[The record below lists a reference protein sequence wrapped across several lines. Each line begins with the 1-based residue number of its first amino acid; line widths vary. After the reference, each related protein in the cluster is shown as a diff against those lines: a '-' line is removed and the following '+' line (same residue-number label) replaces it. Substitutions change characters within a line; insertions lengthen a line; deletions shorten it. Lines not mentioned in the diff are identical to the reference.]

1 MSLETVIAELPDKA
15 EESIVEQRFS
25 PAFIKALGF
34 NQDEMIPSF
43 DTKGGGRVDHAV
55 RKSTEKD
62 QFIDT
67 RQNPYLYIEAKG
79 RDKDL
84 TEGQRHYLK
93 GLDQLKS
100 YLLAPNSKSVQ
111 WGILTNSIN
120 AQLFRKHG
128 KTVYP
133 VTPCLECTD
142 IDKVVQIFRKH
153 IEAPARALTVAIYNN
168 KGGVGKTTTT
178 INLAAALTLL
188 GKRVL
193 AIDFDP
199 NQQDLRD
206 ALDLPPS
213 QGRMLDMLTEKIDAR
228 DSITSYEYEFPR
240 ASRKASF
247 DLILADQGRGSDD
260 GFDEIKLTQMLRR
273 NILLKVLQPL
283 KQSEYDYIFI
293 DVPPNWRIFS
303 QRAVYAADVVLMPA
317 RHDNLHSLQNAGMA
331 ITELLP
337 QVQALRQQQNAYGPI
352 ALPVFLNGL
361 PSKISKYQANLMHQA
376 IGKVIAKGESDG
388 FNLKPYFYPKWTA
401 GVRSLEMRRIR
412 YMAHIA
418 SSDFQHRPA
427 AFCYKVAF
435 DQYRTFAKDY
445 FLWD

>member
-1 MSLETVIAELPDKA
+1 MSLQSIIDGLPINA
-15 EESIVEQRFS
+15 SESVVEQRFS
-25 PAFIKALGF
+25 PAFINALGF
-34 NQDEMIPSF
+34 GPDEMVPSF
-43 DTKGGGRVDHAV
+43 DTKGRGQVDHAV
-55 RKSTEKD
+55 RKNKGND
-62 QFIDT
+62 KFIETQLD
-67 RQNPYLYIEAKG
+67 PYLYIETKG
-79 RDKDL
+79 KNKNL
-84 TEGQRHYLK
+84 IEGHPHYIAALNQLK
-93 GLDQLKS
+93 GYFEGEK
-100 YLLAPNSKSVQ
+100 SKSVQ
-111 WGILTNSIN
+111 WGILTNSVH

-128 KTVYP
+128 KAVYP

-142 IDKVVQIFRKH
+142 IDKVVQLFRKH
-153 IEAPARALTVAIYNN
+153 IEAPARGLTVAIYNN

-213 QGRMLDMLTEKIDAR
+213 EGRMWDMLTEKIAAR

-240 ASRKASF
+240 VSRKASF
-247 DLILADQGRGSDD
+247 DLILAEQGVTSEDKY
-260 GFDEIKLTQMLRR
+260 DEIKLTQILR
-273 NILLKVLQPL
+273 NDALLKVLQPL

-337 QVQALRQQQNAYGPI
+337 QVQAIRQKRNDYGPT

-361 PSKISKYQANLMHQA
+361 PSKISKHQANLMHQA
-376 IGKVIAKGESDG
+376 IGKVIAKGDVEG
-388 FNLKPYFYPKWTA
+388 FDLKPYFYPKWTA
-401 GVRSLEMRRIR
+401 VVRSLEMRRIR

-418 SSDFQHRPA
+418 SSDFLHRPA
-427 AFCYKVAF
+427 AF
-435 DQYRTFAKDY
+435 
-445 FLWD
+445 